1 MGKEYRGQE
10 KNRKK
15 TMPYS
20 AERFELWDQDTAYV
34 IGHQRPDTDSI
45 AGALGYA
52 WYLQQTGHPEAQPT
66 RCGHPGEQTRYAL
79 ERFNQQP
86 PRLLTD
92 VAPTFHHVA
101 DRRPTVAP
109 DAPLAA
115 ALDRLAAGEHIVP
128 VTEKDGKSIGA
139 VTALGVAR
147 AYARMMGKDGFALP
161 MCGEIAET
169 IPTFQS
175 RAKISDHR
183 SAILRTEE
191 SEFLIVD
198 ERGVYDGVATQ
209 RRLLQ
214 PPRARLI
221 LVDHNELTQA
231 VAGADEA
238 EIVGVLDHHRLGN
251 PPTAAPIPFV
261 VDPVGSTST
270 LIAELCRSRRLTP
283 PRGIAGMLLS
293 GILSD
298 TLVFRSPTTHERDF
312 DAADWLG
319 GVCRIDVL
327 LYGEEL
333 LRSAPGL
340 SARTTDDI
348 LDGDRKEYEM
358 ADNRVSIAQV
368 EVTGIQEI
376 PQQRDEILQA
386 MEERRRRE
394 NLSLIA
400 LMITDIVTGRSRM
413 LARGERK
420 IIDALPFSRLTEE
433 EWDLEDVVSRK
444 KQLAPAVQD
453 AIESIL

>member
-1 MGKEYRGQE
+1 
-10 KNRKK
+10 
-15 TMPYS
+15 MPYF
-20 AERFELWDQDTAYV
+20 AERFDIWDKDTSYV

-45 AGALGYA
+45 AAALGYA
-52 WYLQQTGHPEAQPT
+52 WFLQQTGRPEAQPT
-66 RCGHPGEQTRYAL
+66 RCGHPSDQTRYAL
-79 ERFNQQP
+79 ERFNQAP

-101 DRRPTVAP
+101 ERRPPVTTS
-109 DAPLAA
+109 APLTA
-115 ALDRLAAGEHIVP
+115 ALDRLASGEDIVP
-128 VTEKDGKSIGA
+128 VTEADGKVIGA

-147 AYARMMGKDGFALP
+147 AYARMMSEACAAPLV
-161 MCGEIAET
+161 GEIVET
-169 IPTFQS
+169 VPTFQS

-183 SAILRTEE
+183 GTILRTEE

-198 ERGVYDGVATQ
+198 DSGFYDGVAVQ

-214 PPRARLI
+214 PPRAKLI

-231 VAGADEA
+231 VSGADEA
-238 EIVGVLDHHRLGN
+238 EIIGVLDHHRLGN

-270 LIAELCRSRRLTP
+270 LIAEHCRSRRLTP

-293 GILSD
+293 GILAD

-358 ADNRVSIAQV
+358 GDWKVSIAQV
-368 EVTGIQEI
+368 EVTGMQEV
-376 PQQRDEILQA
+376 PAQRDDILEA
-386 MEERRRRE
+386 MNDRLKQES
-394 NLSLIA
+394 LGLIA
-400 LMITDIVTGRSRM
+400 LMITDIVTGQSHL
-413 LARGERK
+413 LALGERS
-420 IIDALPFSRLTEE
+420 ILNALPFGRLSET
-433 EWDLEDVVSRK
+433 EWDLGDVVSRK